1 MPCGMP
7 IDELIAKM
15 KANGVPGSIE
25 AERVLDQLLSADT
38 QEPVEAEGWQTTTQE
53 TGSERITT

>member
-15 KANGVPGSIE
+15 KASGVPGSIE
-25 AERVLDQLLSADT
+25 AERILDQLLSADT
-38 QEPVEAEGWQTTTQE
+38 QEPIEAGGLQTPTRE

>member
-7 IDELIAKM
+7 IDDLIAKM
-15 KANGVPGSIE
+15 KARGEPGSIE
-25 AERVLDQLLSADT
+25 AEKVLDQLLAGDSN
-38 QEPVEAEGWQTTTQE
+38 EPAETGDSPNPTPE

>member
-1 MPCGMP
+1 MP
-7 IDELIAKM
+7 IDDLIAKM

-25 AERVLDQLLSADT
+25 AERILDQLLTADA
-38 QEPVEAEGWQTTTQE
+38 QEPVEAKGLQTPTQE

>member
-7 IDELIAKM
+7 IEDLIAKM

-25 AERVLDQLLSADT
+25 AEKALDQLLSPDT
-38 QEPVEAEGWQTTTQE
+38 QEPTEAEGSQTPTE
-53 TGSERITT
+53 KTGSERITT

>member
-7 IDELIAKM
+7 IEDLIAKM
-15 KANGVPGSIE
+15 KASGVPGSVE
-25 AERVLDQLLSADT
+25 AERALDQLLSTDT
-38 QEPVEAEGWQTTTQE
+38 EEPVEAEGLQKPTQE

>member
-7 IDELIAKM
+7 IDDLIAKM

-25 AERVLDQLLSADT
+25 AEGILDQLLTADT
-38 QEPVEAEGWQTTTQE
+38 QEPIEAEGLQTPTRE
-53 TGSERITT
+53 TGSARITT

>member
-38 QEPVEAEGWQTTTQE
+38 QEPVEDEGLQTPTQE
-53 TGSERITT
+53 TGPERITT